1 MNLRFAHVQ
10 KSLSSAPVQSCC
22 PQRALFQVY
31 ISYSMQKGQASS
43 CKMYTRGEI
52 FIEICRFL
60 VKLQAFCRILTKPE
74 ASAIFFTDSGTKPGA
89 RTEARVLHPLSTAA
103 LTQRCS
109 AKPTGGLCVLP
120 SYFYCYRHH
129 EGVCRWLVS
138 RADLFFVWPKEE
150 AFYENEPPFHHPQPR
165 AGCTVPCTGLCA
177 AHDHWPCAAGG
188 QHAVPDA
195 LSHSAVRLCAGR
207 PMGPCRGLHCS
218 AGAVGAVRHAAHVP
232 HRHCHGL

>member
-1 MNLRFAHVQ
+1 
-10 KSLSSAPVQSCC
+10 
-22 PQRALFQVY
+22 
-31 ISYSMQKGQASS
+31 MQNVH
-43 CKMYTRGEI
+43 TRGNIHGNLPLFGQIAGFLPYLDKARGICYI
-52 FIEICRFL
+52 FHRF
-60 VKLQAFCRILTKPE
+60 RYE
-74 ASAIFFTDSGTKPGA
+74 AGCADRSPCSPSFIYRCAY
-89 RTEARVLHPLSTAA
+89 AA
-103 LTQRCS
+103 VQRK
-109 AKPTGGLCVLP
+109 ATGGLCALP
-120 SYFYCYRHH
+120 SYFCCYRHH

-138 RADLFFVWPKEE
+138 RADPFFVWPKEE

-177 AHDHWPCAAGG
+177 AHDHRPCAAGG

-218 AGAVGAVRHAAHVP
+218 AGAVGAVRHAADVP